1 MSSRDRPVTLLIFP
15 HQLFE
20 DHPGLRLSP
29 DNVFMIEDSLFFG
42 DPVHPARF
50 HKQKLWLHRASMTRY
65 RDRLRKNGIPV
76 EYIEYQHGASPLRN
90 LFHGQLK
97 GTTDLLVVA
106 DVHDDLLRR
115 RLKRLCDSGGID
127 LEWLETPMFL
137 NSPETNAKYREGKKR
152 WFMADF
158 YKFQRRRLDILMED
172 GSPKGGEWSFDAQNR
187 KKVPKSLLNSLPELS
202 FPKHDEIDLAA
213 RKHVLA
219 RFPDNPGQ
227 LDRLFYPTSH
237 EAAAEWLSHFLQKR
251 LGLFGDYE
259 DAMVREQNWL
269 WHGVLTPPMNIGL
282 LTPGQVVE
290 AALEYDLS
298 FKVPLNSL
306 EGFIRQ
312 IIGWREFMRATYSE
326 TGISM
331 RTSNHWRHS
340 RKIPDSFYRG
350 TTGILPLDDVIQR
363 VRETGYC
370 HHIERLMTLGGFMFL
385 CEFDPSEI
393 YKWFMEMFVD
403 SYDWV
408 MVPNV
413 YGMSQHA
420 DGGGIATKPY
430 FSGSAYIRR
439 MSNYPAGEWTKTW
452 DGLYWRWILKH
463 LKALEKN
470 PRWSMMC
477 STARKMA
484 ASKQAEHLSAAHAF
498 LSQIDTQP
506 AGSPTA

>member
-213 RKHVLA
+213 RSIAK
-219 RFPDNPGQ
+219 
-227 LDRLFYPTSH
+227 TS
-237 EAAAEWLSHFLQKR
+237 EC
-251 LGLFGDYE
+251 
-259 DAMVREQNWL
+259 
-269 WHGVLTPPMNIGL
+269 
-282 LTPGQVVE
+282 
-290 AALEYDLS
+290 S
-298 FKVPLNSL
+298 FS
-306 EGFIRQ
+306 
-312 IIGWREFMRATYSE
+312 S
-326 TGISM
+326 
-331 RTSNHWRHS
+331 
-340 RKIPDSFYRG
+340 
-350 TTGILPLDDVIQR
+350 
-363 VRETGYC
+363 
-370 HHIERLMTLGGFMFL
+370 
-385 CEFDPSEI
+385 
-393 YKWFMEMFVD
+393 
-403 SYDWV
+403 
-408 MVPNV
+408 
-413 YGMSQHA
+413 
-420 DGGGIATKPY
+420 
-430 FSGSAYIRR
+430 
-439 MSNYPAGEWTKTW
+439 
-452 DGLYWRWILKH
+452 
-463 LKALEKN
+463 
-470 PRWSMMC
+470 
-477 STARKMA
+477 
-484 ASKQAEHLSAAHAF
+484 
-498 LSQIDTQP
+498 
-506 AGSPTA
+506 